1 MNRKVFE
8 MRKLFTLIELLIV
21 IAIIAILAGMLLPAL
36 NKAREKARQASCIGN
51 LRQLALAINTYA
63 QDYKEYIPTHYRIQN
78 ISGTEKTNYWP
89 QTLTDERYV
98 PFSGPYS
105 DYPPKG
111 VFKCPSYETTVNT
124 AWRGT
129 TYGMNYLTYCKYIS
143 GDGTILTATNLRQA
157 KNITKVVLA
166 GDCAYVGFG
175 AQEKP
180 MATIWERYLR
190 YRPLRKHTGTWNTSF
205 LDFHVESVKT
215 PYSYI
220 ADMGAAGMGYNTP
233 SELCWFPW

>member
-1 MNRKVFE
+1 MNRKECE
-8 MRKLFTLIELLIV
+8 MRRKFTLIELLIV
-21 IAIIAILAGMLLPAL
+21 ITIIAILAAMLLPAL
-36 NKAREKARQASCIGN
+36 NKAREKAKQSSCVGN
-51 LRQLALAINTYA
+51 LRQLALAINAYA

-166 GDCAYVGFG
+166 GDGAYVGVG

-180 MATIWERYLR
+180 MTTIW
-190 YRPLRKHTGTWNTSF
+190 
-205 LDFHVESVKT
+205 
-215 PYSYI
+215 
-220 ADMGAAGMGYNTP
+220 
-233 SELCWFPW
+233 

>member
-1 MNRKVFE
+1 MNRKECE
-8 MRKLFTLIELLIV
+8 MRRKFTLIELLIV
-21 IAIIAILAGMLLPAL
+21 ITIIAILAAMLLPAL
-36 NKAREKARQASCIGN
+36 NKAREKAKQSSCVGN
-51 LRQLALAINTYA
+51 LRQLALAINAYA

-157 KNITKVVLA
+157 KNITKVVL
-166 GDCAYVGFG
+166 
-175 AQEKP
+175 P
-180 MATIWERYLR
+180 R
-190 YRPLRKHTGTWNTSF
+190 
-205 LDFHVESVKT
+205 ESQ
-215 PYSYI
+215 
-220 ADMGAAGMGYNTP
+220 
-233 SELCWFPW
+233 